1 MKIKL
6 YPINSARPSASRS
19 ADDYSVKGSILII
32 AIWILFL
39 LSIFAVIL
47 GSGVRQKLTLVQR
60 LDERDR
66 LRLIAEAGIL
76 QGIDEITKTEPLG
89 YDTLKDPWAADI
101 TVFKD
106 VSFGGGTYNICYNE
120 VENLCV
126 KETDA
131 ASGLKVRWGVVD
143 EERKININTADMSVL
158 TRLFVAALDIDE
170 SQAQDIAASIIDWR
184 DSDLTSSL
192 PSAGAEDT
200 YYTGLQFPYEAKDV
214 LFESMDEL
222 FLIKG
227 ITPSIFR
234 QIKGLVTIYGSGRVN
249 INTTRKE
256 ILSAL
261 GLNDDL
267 VQKTIAFRQGKDGID
282 GTSDDNI
289 FTAAAEIVPQ
299 LSVAYH
305 LSAADI
311 AELSAVA
318 DKYLTTSSNNF
329 MVRSLASLNHRTN
342 IQETVCVFNRD
353 TDKII
358 YWRE

>member
-1 MKIKL
+1 LEIKP
-6 YPINSARPSASRS
+6 YPINSARPLASRS
-19 ADDYSVKGSILII
+19 ADDCGVKGSILII
-32 AIWILFL
+32 ALWILFL

-47 GSGVRQKLTLVQR
+47 GSGVRQKLILVQR

-76 QGIDEITKTEPLG
+76 QGIDEIKKTEPLG

-120 VENLCV
+120 IENLCV

-131 ASGLKVRWGVVD
+131 ASGLKVCWGVVD
-143 EERKININTADMSVL
+143 EERKININTADMPVL
-158 TRLFVAALDIDE
+158 TRLFAAVLDIDGA
-170 SQAQDIAASIIDWR
+170 QAQDIAASIIDWR
-184 DSDLTSSL
+184 DSDNTSVS
-192 PSAGAEDT
+192 PGGAEDT
-200 YYTGLQFPYEAKDV
+200 YYSGLQYPYEAKDA

-222 FLIKG
+222 LLIKG
-227 ITPSIFR
+227 VTPSVFR
-234 QIKGLVTIYGSGRVN
+234 KIKGFITIYGSGRVN
-249 INTTRKE
+249 INTAGKE

-267 VQKTIAFRQGKDGID
+267 VQKTIAFRQGKDGVD
-282 GTSDDNI
+282 GTADDNI
-289 FTAAAEIVPQ
+289 FTAAAEIVPSISQ
-299 LSVAYH
+299 AYH

-318 DKYLTTSSNNF
+318 DKYLATSSNNF
-329 MVRSLASLNHRTN
+329 MVRSLASLNNRTN
-342 IQETVCVFNRD
+342 IKETVCVFNRT

-358 YWRE
+358 NWRE